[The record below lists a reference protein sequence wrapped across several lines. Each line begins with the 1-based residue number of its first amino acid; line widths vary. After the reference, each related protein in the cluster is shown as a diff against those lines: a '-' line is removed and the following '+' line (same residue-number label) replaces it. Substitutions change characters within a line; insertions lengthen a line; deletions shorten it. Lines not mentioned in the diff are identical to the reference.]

1 MCSVFSGER
10 ERGSERACPVCA
22 PAEGRINNSPVAGRL
37 QCLVMIIGA
46 RGVNG
51 APVKVYHGPD
61 SSGRAVTAI

>member
-1 MCSVFSGER
+1 MCVTAQNLNVLGFCG

-51 APVKVYHGPD
+51 GPGE
-61 SSGRAVTAI
+61 SLPWPR